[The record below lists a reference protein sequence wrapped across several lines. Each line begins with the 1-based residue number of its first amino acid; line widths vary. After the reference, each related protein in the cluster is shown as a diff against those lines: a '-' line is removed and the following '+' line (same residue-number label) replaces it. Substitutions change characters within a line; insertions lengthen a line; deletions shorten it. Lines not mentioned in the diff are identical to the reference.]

1 ANFHQ
6 FNGIHELPNHTV
18 SLDLGGTVP
27 SKFRSYFDLY
37 LLEVSRDMTEWNPL
51 ASLLRT
57 NASTDPLTY
66 TDTDAGGLS
75 HRFYRVSSNLLVT
88 PFMQPTGPFAVGTF
102 ARKFTDPSNTNR
114 YNLKT
119 NSSFMV
125 TFWYPAQRTAG
136 QLPAPYTDPKL
147 ASYRTYWSMFT
158 NVVPQF

>member
-1 ANFHQ
+1 MTALKRSHPGLAAGLISLALMSFATIQATGQIANFHQ

-75 HRFYRVSSNLLVT
+75 QRFYRVSSNLLVT

-102 ARKFTDPSNTNR
+102 
-114 YNLKT
+114 
-119 NSSFMV
+119 
-125 TFWYPAQRTAG
+125 
-136 QLPAPYTDPKL
+136 
-147 ASYRTYWSMFT
+147 
-158 NVVPQF
+158 